1 MKYANSIIHSV
12 LFLLLI
18 FLSISC
24 NDAELTNPFDPASNE
39 FIPRPEGL
47 LIDDFDDLDVSRE
60 FNLLRCQ
67 RETCMEHGAV
77 IKTSFNNE
85 SLNVLR
91 GVGHSLAIDFN
102 VSNDSAYCSFSD
114 LLTSNNK
121 KDEERERGQFNLW
134 VLGLDSLTDLQ
145 FWVKSESKNID
156 FEIALKDNFN
166 KWTDL
171 RVKFSQCE
179 IIDTRMN
186 WMKVRTD
193 ATQLWHS
200 LEDNYIDK
208 KSVREINFSFSN
220 IQLKKSNK
228 DLKGIIYLDEI
239 SFERKKNIEK

>member
-18 FLSISC
+18 FLSINC
-24 NDAELTNPFDPASNE
+24 NDAELTTPFDPASKG
-39 FIPRPEGL
+39 FISRPEGL
-47 LIDDFDDLDVSRE
+47 LIDDFDTPSE

-67 RETCMEHGAV
+67 RETCMEHSAL

-91 GVGHSLAIDFN
+91 GVGHSFAIDFN

-114 LLTSNNK
+114 LLTTNNHL
-121 KDEERERGQFNLW
+121 DSTRGQFNLW

-156 FEIALKDNFN
+156 FEIALKDNFD
-166 KWTDL
+166 KWTDP
-171 RVKFSQCE
+171 RVKFSECE

-186 WMKVRTD
+186 WKKVRISVTD
-193 ATQLWHS
+193 LWHS
-200 LEDNYIDK
+200 PNNYIDK

-239 SFERKKNIEK
+239 SFERRRNIEK